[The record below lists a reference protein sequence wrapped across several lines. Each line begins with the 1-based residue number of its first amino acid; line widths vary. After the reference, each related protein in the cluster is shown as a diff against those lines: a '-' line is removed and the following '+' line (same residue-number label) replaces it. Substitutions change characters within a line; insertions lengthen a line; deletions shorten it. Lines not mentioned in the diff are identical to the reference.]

1 MAVANDKLMQLFS
14 ISALNVNN
22 ANSLIMQGR
31 ITEVINMKPSE
42 IVSLVGETAGINTC
56 KDIKKKTLSLV
67 VKKDTKLDG
76 INHILN
82 NEVLPMM
89 ERLKKENEEY
99 VAWKELCSEIDRIEK
114 KVKAATFYEI

>member
-99 VAWKELCSEIDRIEK
+99 VAWKEL
-114 KVKAATFYEI
+114 